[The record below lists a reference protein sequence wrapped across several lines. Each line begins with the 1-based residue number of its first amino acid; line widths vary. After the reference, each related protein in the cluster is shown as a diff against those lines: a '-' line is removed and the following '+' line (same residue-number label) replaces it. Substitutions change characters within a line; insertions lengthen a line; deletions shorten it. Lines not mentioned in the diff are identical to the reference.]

1 MLILCLLT
9 DLQILLQTDPVDACH
24 DLIIRKYGDTTAG
37 IFFVYP
43 LFDRLLPAFGNSSVP
58 ACLPLTL

>member
-1 MLILCLLT
+1 MLILCLLS
-9 DLQILLQTDPVDACH
+9 DLQILLQANTVNTCH

-43 LFDRLLPAFGNSSVP
+43 LFDLCYQFGILLYLLVS
-58 ACLPLTL
+58 L

>member
-43 LFDRLLPAFGNSSVP
+43 LFDLCYQFGILLYLLVS
-58 ACLPLTL
+58 L